1 MSWRYMP
8 SNDFDERYLY
18 VTHGPSISTN
28 EFRTPG
34 RNLALLFHGKEN
46 AITAQKLREGRTC
59 LVTGYGNSMTPIL
72 ESGDS
77 VICEPVTEDTK
88 LEKGDIVLCKVGG
101 HYYLHKIVSIKH
113 GNRYMIGNNH
123 GHINGTIG
131 RNNIFG
137 LATEKL

>member
-46 AITAQKLREGRTC
+46 AIAAQKLREGRTC

-77 VICEPVTEDTK
+77 VICD
-88 LEKGDIVLCKVGG
+88 
-101 HYYLHKIVSIKH
+101 
-113 GNRYMIGNNH
+113 
-123 GHINGTIG
+123 
-131 RNNIFG
+131 
-137 LATEKL
+137 